1 MERESKGK
9 AAPGMLGF
17 LTKRNRA
24 RKEARNAEADAA
36 DVAYARRVLDDP
48 DTEWVDWDDVK
59 RELAHKDD

>member
-1 MERESKGK
+1 MKRESKGK
-9 AAPGMLGF
+9 AVPRMLGF

-59 RELAHKDD
+59 RELAH